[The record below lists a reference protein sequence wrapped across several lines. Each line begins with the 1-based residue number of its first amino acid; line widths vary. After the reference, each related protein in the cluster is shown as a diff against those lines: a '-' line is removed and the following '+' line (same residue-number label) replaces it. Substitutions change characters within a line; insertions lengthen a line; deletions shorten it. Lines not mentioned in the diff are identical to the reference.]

1 MRPDKDKSN
10 LEYRLDLDRT
20 PEQKLEDWEKSEFE
34 RSFNTYSGKLSNEVA
49 GFRFAMLGL
58 FALIGVPILLF
69 FLFNF
74 H

>member
-1 MRPDKDKSN
+1 VD
-10 LEYRLDLDRT
+10 YRLDLDRT
-20 PEQKLEDWEKSEFE
+20 LEQKLEDWEKFEFE
-34 RSFNTYSGKLSNEVA
+34 RNFNTYSGKLSDEAA

-58 FALIGVPILLF
+58 FALVGVPILLF